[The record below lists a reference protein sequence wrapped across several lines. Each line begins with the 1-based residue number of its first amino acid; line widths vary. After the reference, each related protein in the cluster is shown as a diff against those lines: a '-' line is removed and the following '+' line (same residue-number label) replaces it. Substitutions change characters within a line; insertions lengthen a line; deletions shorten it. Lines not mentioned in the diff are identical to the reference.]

1 MPAPLTQ
8 IETSSDLPGTADAVV
23 IGGGIIGAF
32 TAYYLAKRGMK
43 VALIEK
49 GRIGGEQSSRN
60 WGWCRQQNRD
70 ARELPLATKS
80 LDLWERFAAETGENV
95 GFRRCGLLYL
105 SDSEQELAT
114 WARWREF
121 ARTRGV
127 TTHMLSAAEASER
140 GRVTR
145 RTWRGGVFSPT
156 DGIADPANAAPAV
169 ARALMKLGATVHQ
182 GCAARGIETAGGRV
196 SGVVTEKGTIRT
208 QIAILA
214 GGAWASSFCRQLGI
228 RFPQA
233 CVRQSILA
241 VASKGKAVPDVLCA
255 PGIAVTRRGDGGIHT
270 LAISGRGRVD
280 PTPQLLRF
288 SMQFLPMF
296 ARRWRNLAPGGL
308 EGIRSGHE
316 GLSRWRLDRPTPMER
331 MRTLDPAVDSEQ
343 VQLTYQRAVK
353 LIPELEDA
361 PITAAWSGYVDSTP
375 DGVPGIGE
383 IPSIPGFV
391 LAAGFSG
398 HGFGIGPGA
407 GHMIADIV
415 TGDTPIVDPRPYH
428 PNRFADSAWGKVADF

>member
-8 IETSSDLPGTADAVV
+8 IETSAKLPHTADAVI
-23 IGGGIIGAF
+23 IGAGIIGAF

-43 VALIEK
+43 VALVEK
-49 GRIGGEQSSRN
+49 GRVGAEQSSRN

-70 ARELPLATKS
+70 ARELPMATKS
-80 LDLWERFAAETGENV
+80 LDLWERFAVETGENT

-105 SDSEQELAT
+105 SDSEEELAG
-114 WARWREF
+114 WARWRDY
-121 ARTRGV
+121 ARTVGV
-127 TTHMLSAAEASER
+127 TTHMLSANEATER

-145 RTWRGGVFSPT
+145 RRWRGGVFSPS

-169 ARALMKLGATVHQ
+169 ARALLKLGGTVHQ
-182 GCAARGIETAGGRV
+182 GCAARGIEIAGGAV

-214 GGAWASSFCRQLGI
+214 GGAWASSFCRQIGV

-233 CVRQSILA
+233 SVRQSILA
-241 VASKGKAVPDVLCA
+241 VASNGNALPDVLYTS
-255 PGIAVTRRGDGGIHT
+255 GVSLTRRGDGGHT

-296 ARRWRNLAPGGL
+296 LRRWRNLAPGGM
-308 EGIRSGHE
+308 EGVRSGHE
-316 GLSRWRLDRPTPMER
+316 GMSRWRLDRPTPMER
-331 MRTLDPAVDSEQ
+331 MRILDPLVDAGQ
-343 VQLTYQRAVK
+343 VKLTYARAVK
-353 LIPELEDA
+353 LIPELDGCA
-361 PITAAWSGYVDSTP
+361 ISAAWSGYVDSTP

-383 IPSIPGFV
+383 IPGIRGFV

-407 GHMIADIV
+407 GHLVADIV
-415 TGDTPIVDPRPYH
+415 TGDAPIVDPAPYH
-428 PNRFADSAWGKVADF
+428 PNRFANSTWGKVADF